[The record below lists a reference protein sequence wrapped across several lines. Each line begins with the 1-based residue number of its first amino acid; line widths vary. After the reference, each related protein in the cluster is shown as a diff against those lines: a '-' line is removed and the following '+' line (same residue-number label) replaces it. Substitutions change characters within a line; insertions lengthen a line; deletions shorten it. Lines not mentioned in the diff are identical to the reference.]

1 MSCSEVAHYA
11 SRVIMHA
18 DSKIRYEEM
27 DDILCVASQE
37 CSLDEVKALQDTIG
51 DHLLSTLSPANDRH
65 F

>member
-1 MSCSEVAHYA
+1 MD
-11 SRVIMHA
+11 A

-27 DDILCVASQE
+27 DDIPCVAPQE
-37 CSLDEVKALQDTIG
+37 CSLDEVRALQDTIG